1 MGWGSACASHVEI
14 PLRTWGLAPKM
25 GSDGFLLPTGEAA
38 LLVWGLGV
46 ILGGRMCC
54 VVCRWLLG
62 EVGTGH
68 RATTERKIWCC

>member
-14 PLRTWGLAPKM
+14 PLRTWGLATKM
-25 GSDGFLLPTGEAA
+25 VCDGFLGPTGAAA

-46 ILGGRMCC
+46 ILGGC
-54 VVCRWLLG
+54 VVCRRLLG

-68 RATTERKIWCC
+68 GATTERKIWCCENP